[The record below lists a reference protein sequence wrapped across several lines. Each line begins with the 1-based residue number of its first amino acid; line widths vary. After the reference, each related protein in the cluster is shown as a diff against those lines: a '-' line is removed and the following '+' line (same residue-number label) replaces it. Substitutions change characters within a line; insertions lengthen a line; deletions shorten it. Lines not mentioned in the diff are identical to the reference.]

1 MRLELHKISITGLE
15 LGSVTALKGGV
26 LTVDE
31 KAVLEMLRTDSR
43 FAEVAVD
50 VARPGERTRITP
62 VKDVVQPRCK
72 LEGPGEVFPGF
83 IGDVETVGS
92 GKTLVLDGAAVVT
105 CGQIVGF
112 QEGIVDMS
120 GPGAAYTPFSGTFNL
135 VLVFTPVEGLEKH
148 DYESA
153 CRTAGFRVAHYLAS
167 AVKTARADVV
177 ESYELPPFNVAMTA
191 HAGLPKVA
199 YLYMLQSQGLL
210 HDTYVYGVD
219 AKRIIPTLIHPNEVM
234 DGAIVS
240 GNCVS
245 ACDKNS
251 TFSHQNNPVIR
262 ALYARH
268 GRDINFVGCIITN
281 ENVTLADKK
290 RSSSYAVKLA
300 SMLGVE
306 GLIISEEGF
315 GNPDTDLIMNCRKA
329 ENSGMKT
336 VLITDEY
343 AGRDG
348 ASQSLADACKEAD
361 AVVTGGNANEMILLP
376 PMEKVIGFPTFVNV
390 IAGGYE
396 GALRE
401 DGSLLVELQAITGAT
416 SELGFSRISTCTK

>member
-191 HAGLPKVA
+191 HAVLPKVA

-329 ENSGMKT
+329 ESSGMKT